1 MKRSKRIVLEAPDGY
16 TFGVSEEDSGELK
29 IKLIPTVATE
39 YSGNYTDPPHSG
51 RMGICRRRLEQRIY
65 DPGF

>member
-39 YSGNYTDPPHSG
+39 YSENYTDPPIPEG
-51 RMGICRRRLEQRIY
+51 WEY
-65 DPGF
+65 V